1 MKIFRENLKGVF
13 ELRKQIPARAFQI
26 LVVFSFL
33 GALGAYGW
41 LSGQGFVN
49 AHFVPSPGKLF
60 AASVKIFQGP
70 EVWVDFQYSFLRVS
84 AGFLIAALVAVP
96 LGILMGAFRFFEAL
110 LQPLTEFARYVPVPA
125 LIPLLMVF
133 FGIEE
138 SPKVMLIFI
147 GVFFQLLLMVADEV
161 RRVPY
166 DLLQVSYTLGANR
179 FEVIGQV
186 LTPAALPGIFDALRF
201 CNGWAWTYLVV
212 AELIAASEGL
222 GYRIL
227 RFYRYKQ
234 IDEMY
239 VYLILLGVFGLF
251 LDYLFRMLNRRAFRW
266 AETVKN

>member
-1 MKIFRENLKGVF
+1 MFRENLKGTF
-13 ELRKQIPARAFQI
+13 ELRRQIPRRTFQI
-26 LVVFSFL
+26 LVGLSFL
-33 GALGAYGW
+33 GAALFYAW
-41 LSGQGFVN
+41 FSAQGFVN
-49 AHFVPSPGKLF
+49 AHFVPTPGALF
-60 AASVKIFQGP
+60 TAAVEIFQG
-70 EVWVDFQYSFLRVS
+70 EDVWTDLQYSFIRVS
-84 AGFLIAALVAVP
+84 AGFLIAALIAVP
-96 LGILMGAFRFFEAL
+96 LGILIGAFRFFEAL

-138 SPKVMLIFI
+138 TPKVMLIFV

-161 RRVPY
+161 RRVAY
-166 DLLQVSYTLGANR
+166 DLLQVSYTLGAKR
-179 FEVIGQV
+179 LEVIGQV
-186 LTPAALPGIFDALRF
+186 LTPAALPGIFDALRL

-234 IDEMY
+234 IEEMY

-251 LDYLFRMLNRRAFRW
+251 LDYLFRVFNRRAFRW
-266 AETVKN
+266 AETVKH